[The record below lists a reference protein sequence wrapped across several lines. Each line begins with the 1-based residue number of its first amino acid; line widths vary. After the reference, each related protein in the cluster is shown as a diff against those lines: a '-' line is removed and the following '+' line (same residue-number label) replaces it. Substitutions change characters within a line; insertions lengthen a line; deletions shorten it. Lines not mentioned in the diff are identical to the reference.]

1 MRPDLLGYY
10 ERELSFLRQM
20 GAKFAERYPKIASR
34 LTLEADRCE
43 DPHVERLLE
52 AFAFLSARIQL
63 KVDDEFPQITESFL
77 NLLYPNLLA
86 PVPAMTIIQFVMDP
100 AQGALQTGHTIPRG
114 SVVFARP
121 VDGTS
126 CRFQTAYPVKLWPVE
141 IRSLKFELPFPG
153 IGPQE
158 GVRSLMRMEIKTFGG
173 VPLREVKE
181 KVAEGDEQPLT
192 NLRFYLQGDG
202 KLQNALYEQML
213 NNVVAVELR
222 PPGPRDVPSPVRL
235 KTGSIRPA
243 GFEKDEALLPQN
255 PRFFQGYRLLQEYF
269 AFPEKFFFID
279 LSGLEAVSQPPFTDS
294 FEIVF
299 YFNREFPLERQV
311 TAQSFRLG
319 CTPVV
324 NLFRQIAEPIRL
336 THYQPEYRIIPDVR
350 RQDVTEVHSI
360 LSVGSIDRGSGKLTS
375 YQPFYSIK
383 HGGERE
389 KGATFWYA
397 TRRPSVL
404 SETDTTDVFLSLVD
418 MGFSPSQPETDTIT
432 VETLCSNASLPSRLP
447 FPMHDGD
454 FQLEGAGIFSAI
466 RCLRKPTNAVRLPLR
481 RGLHWRLISH
491 LSLNVLSLL
500 EAEPEKGPDAL
511 KEILALYDFADSSV
525 TRQQIQ
531 GISRVTSRRVLRSIG
546 ALHTSFVR
554 GLEIAVELDENQFI
568 GSGPFLFA
576 SVLERFFGLYVS
588 INSFTELVAK
598 TTQREGVLKRWPPRS
613 AEQII
618 A

>member
-20 GAKFAERYPKIASR
+20 GAQFAERYPKIASR

-52 AFAFLSARIQL
+52 TFAFLSARIQL

-77 NLLYPNLLA
+77 DLLYPNLLA
-86 PVPAMTIIQFVMDP
+86 PLPAMTVVQFVMDP
-100 AQGALQTGHTIPRG
+100 SQGALQTGHTIPRG
-114 SVVFARP
+114 SIVFARP

-126 CRFQTAYPVKLWPVE
+126 CRFQTSYPVKLWPVE
-141 IRSLKFELPFPG
+141 IRSVKFELPFPG
-153 IGPQE
+153 VGPQE
-158 GVRSLMRMEIKTFGG
+158 GVRSLMRMEFKTFGG
-173 VPLREVKE
+173 VPLKDLKE
-181 KVAEGDEQPLT
+181 KVSESEEKPLSGVR
-192 NLRFYLQGDG
+192 LYLQGDG
-202 KLQNALYEQML
+202 RLQNALYEQML
-213 NNVVAVELR
+213 NNVVEVELR

-235 KTGSIRPA
+235 RHGSIQPA
-243 GFEKDEALLPQN
+243 GFEKDEALLPQSD
-255 PRFFQGYRLLQEYF
+255 RFFQGYRLLQEYF
-269 AFPEKFFFID
+269 SFPEKFFFLDI
-279 LSGLEAVSQPPFTDS
+279 SGLDAVGNPPFTDS

-311 TAQSFRLG
+311 TAQSFRSG

-336 THYQPEYRIIPDVR
+336 THFQPEYRVIPDVR
-350 RQDVTEVHSI
+350 RQEVTEVHSI
-360 LSVGSIDRGSGKLTS
+360 TSVGSIDRSNGKLTE
-375 YQPFYSIK
+375 YQPFYSIR

-389 KGATFWYA
+389 KSATFWYA
-397 TRRPSVL
+397 TRRPSIL
-404 SETDTTDVFLSLVD
+404 TAGETTDIFLSLVD
-418 MGFSPSQPETDTIT
+418 LGFNAAQPETETIT
-432 VETLCSNASLPSRLP
+432 VETLCSNAALPSRLP

-454 FQLEGAGIFSAI
+454 LQLEGAGIFSAI
-466 RCLRKPTNAVRLPLR
+466 RCLRKPTLPVRLPLR

-500 EAEPEKGPDAL
+500 EAEPDKGPDAL
-511 KEILALYDFADSSV
+511 REILALYDFADSSV

-531 GISRVTSRRVLRSIG
+531 SLSKVSTRRVLRSIG
-546 ALHTSFVR
+546 TLYSSFVR
-554 GLEIAVELDENQFI
+554 GLEVTIDLDESLLT

-588 INSFTELVAK
+588 INSFTELVARVN
-598 TTQREGVLKRWPPRS
+598 QREGVLKRWSPRS
-613 AEQII
+613 GEQII